1 MKTALITGAS
11 GEIGAAIAREFAK
24 NGYSVAVH
32 GAKNFEKA
40 VKLAEECGVLYGV
53 IFQCRYNQPSQLV
66 KRRIIDGKL
75 GAVKCGRTT
84 LTWYRPDNYYDSSD
98 WKGTWE
104 KRAVV

>member
-1 MKTALITGAS
+1 MQAFKMGINVLSEKPMSIKY
-11 GEIGAAIAREFAK
+11 ED
-24 NGYSVAVH
+24 AVS
-32 GAKNFEKA
+32 A